1 MENFVKNYDVV
12 VIGAG
17 VVGAAT
23 ARELSKYE
31 LSVVVVEKEEDVCSG
46 TSKANSGIVHAG
58 YDAKPGT
65 NKAKFN
71 VEGSKMM
78 PELAKEL
85 DFEFENNG
93 SLVLC
98 FDDVDR
104 YKLTELLERGEANG
118 VKGLRIIEGDEARE
132 IEPEVSEEV
141 VAALYVPTG
150 GIVCPFGLN
159 IALAENACD
168 NGVEFKF
175 LTEVENIQKAEVGF
189 IISTNKG
196 EIKAKYVVN
205 AAGVYADVMHNF
217 VSNNKLKINPRKGD
231 YCLLDKGLDGFV
243 KHTVFQ
249 LPGKRGKGI
258 LVTPTVHGNPMLGPT
273 ATEIDDKEGNE
284 TTADDLNYVLEMS
297 GKSVKD
303 VPFRQIITSFCG
315 LRAAESGGD
324 FVIGEV
330 EDCKGFFDAA
340 GIESPGLTSAPAIG
354 KFLAKE
360 IANVANTRVKSNWNG
375 KRKGIVKAAL
385 LPAEE
390 RAELIEKNPKYGKII
405 CRCEEISEGE
415 IIDAITRT
423 LGATSLDGLKR
434 RVRQGAG
441 RCQAGFCTW
450 RAMELLSEYANIPL
464 EKICKNVPGS
474 EILISKEDI

>member
-1 MENFVKNYDVV
+1 MENFIKNYDVV

-98 FDDVDR
+98 FDDMDR

-132 IEPEVSEEV
+132 IEPEASDEV
-141 VAALYVPTG
+141 VAALYVPAG

-168 NGVEFKF
+168 NGVELKF
-175 LTEVENIQKAEVGF
+175 LTEVENIK
-189 IISTNKG
+189 
-196 EIKAKYVVN
+196 
-205 AAGVYADVMHNF
+205 
-217 VSNNKLKINPRKGD
+217 KIEE
-231 YCLLDKGLDGFV
+231 GFV
-243 KHTVFQ
+243 
-249 LPGKRGKGI
+249 I
-258 LVTPTVHGNPMLGPT
+258 
-273 ATEIDDKEGNE
+273 
-284 TTADDLNYVLEMS
+284 
-297 GKSVKD
+297 
-303 VPFRQIITSFCG
+303 
-315 LRAAESGGD
+315 
-324 FVIGEV
+324 
-330 EDCKGFFDAA
+330 
-340 GIESPGLTSAPAIG
+340 
-354 KFLAKE
+354 
-360 IANVANTRVKSNWNG
+360 
-375 KRKGIVKAAL
+375 
-385 LPAEE
+385 
-390 RAELIEKNPKYGKII
+390 
-405 CRCEEISEGE
+405 
-415 IIDAITRT
+415 
-423 LGATSLDGLKR
+423 
-434 RVRQGAG
+434 
-441 RCQAGFCTW
+441 
-450 RAMELLSEYANIPL
+450 
-464 EKICKNVPGS
+464 
-474 EILISKEDI
+474 

>member
-1 MENFVKNYDVV
+1 MEDVVKSYDVV

-17 VVGAAT
+17 VVGAAV
-23 ARELSKYE
+23 ARELSRYE
-31 LSVVVVEKEEDVCSG
+31 LKVAVLEKEEDVCSG

-58 YDAKPGT
+58 HDAKPGT

-71 VEGSKMM
+71 IEGSRMM

-98 FDDVDR
+98 FDDDDR
-104 YKLTELLERGEANG
+104 YKLGELLERGNTNG
-118 VKGLRIIEGDEARE
+118 VTGLKIIEGDEVRR

-150 GIVCPFGLN
+150 GIVCPFGLT

-175 LTEVENIQKAEVGF
+175 LTKVENVKKYEEGF
-189 IISTNKG
+189 VISTNKG
-196 EIKAKYVVN
+196 EIKTKYIVN
-205 AAGVYADVMHNF
+205 AAGVYADVIHNF

-249 LPGKRGKGI
+249 LPGKKGKGI

-284 TTADDLNYVLEMS
+284 TTLAELDYVIEMS
-297 GKSVKD
+297 GKSVKN
-303 VPFRQIITSFCG
+303 VPFRQIITSFSG
-315 LRAAESGGD
+315 LRAAEAGGD
-324 FVIGEV
+324 FVVGEAR
-330 EDCKGFFDAA
+330 DCEGFFDAA

-354 KFLAKE
+354 KYLAE
-360 IANVANTRVKSNWNG
+360 QIADKAGAGNKTNWNG

-385 LPAEE
+385 LPIDE
-390 RAELIEKNPKYGKII
+390 RVELIKKNSKYGKII

-441 RCQAGFCTW
+441 RCQAGFCTQ
-450 RAMELLSEYANIPL
+450 RAMELLFEYAAIPT
-464 EKICKNVPGS
+464 EKVCKNSPGS
-474 EILISKEDI
+474 ELLVAKEGR